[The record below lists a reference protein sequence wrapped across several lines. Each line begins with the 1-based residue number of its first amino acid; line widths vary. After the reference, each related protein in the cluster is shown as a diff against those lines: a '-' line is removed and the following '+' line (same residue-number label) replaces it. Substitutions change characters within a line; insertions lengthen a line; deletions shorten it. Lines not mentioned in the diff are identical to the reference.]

1 MSQYRLTK
9 PKKSRSKF
17 SFLLTAVLVVAVLA
31 VVAFIFLAKNKTP
44 IAISLPVVPAEPT
57 SSLDFMR
64 KKFGSCT
71 NAARDQFVKD
81 ASRINGAF
89 EDSFALASGTSRI
102 ALSPIVANMQSA
114 AREMKALTVDDC
126 GKLVQEK
133 LAAAYDEAVA
143 MFLAFMKES
152 SAGTGLIEVGT
163 QLQAAYRFLLAYQM
177 DASAPFLLQD
187 FFAWSRNENNKL
199 PQPPELTYLSEIEGK
214 RARCDDYEMVERLS
228 FSYYEASIH
237 YGTSDVLRDM
247 AKEAMRAPTPE
258 LCNGHIWLDTPR
270 TDK

>member
-1 MSQYRLTK
+1 MIRQKNR
-9 PKKSRSKF
+9 
-17 SFLLTAVLVVAVLA
+17 FLFPALIVVLILIAA
-31 VVAFIFLAKNKTP
+31 AIFFAQNKGEFTDIP
-44 IAISLPVVPAEPT
+44 LPGIPVEPT

-64 KKFGSCT
+64 KRTDGCT
-71 NAARDQFVKD
+71 TAARDQFVKD
-81 ASRINGAF
+81 ASRINGVF
-89 EDSFALASGTSRI
+89 EDNFALASGTSRI

-187 FFAWSRNENNKL
+187 FFAWSKNENNKL

-247 AKEAMRAPTPE
+247 AKETMLTPTPE

-270 TDK
+270 PDK

>member
-1 MSQYRLTK
+1 MIRQKNR
-9 PKKSRSKF
+9 
-17 SFLLTAVLVVAVLA
+17 FLFPAVIVILLLVAAGVFFAQGKGNLAGVAL
-31 VVAFIFLAKNKTP
+31 P
-44 IAISLPVVPAEPT
+44 GIAAEPT

-64 KKFGSCT
+64 ERAEGCT
-71 NAARDQFVKD
+71 TAERDQFVKD
-81 ASRINGAF
+81 ASRINGVF
-89 EDSFALASGTSRI
+89 EDNFALASGTSRI

-133 LAAAYDEAVA
+133 LAAAYDAVVA

-177 DASAPFLLQD
+177 DVAAPFLLQD
-187 FFAWSRNENNKL
+187 FFAWSKNENNKL

-247 AKEAMRAPTPE
+247 AKEAMLTPTPE
-258 LCNGHIWLDTPR
+258 LCNGHIWLDTPQPN
-270 TDK
+270 K

>member
-17 SFLLTAVLVVAVLA
+17 SFLLTAVLVIVVLA

-44 IAISLPVVPAEPT
+44 LAISLPVVPAEPT

-64 KKFGSCT
+64 KKFGGCT
-71 NAARDQFVKD
+71 TAARDRFVKD
-81 ASRINGAF
+81 ASRINGVF
-89 EDSFALASGTSRI
+89 EDNFTLASGTSRI

-163 QLQAAYRFLLAYQM
+163 QLQAAYRFLLAYQI
-177 DASAPFLLQD
+177 DVAAPFMLED
-187 FFAWSRNENNKL
+187 FFAWSKNDNNKL
-199 PQPPELTYLSEIEGK
+199 PQPPELQYISEIKSGK
-214 RARCDDYEMVERLS
+214 TRCDDYEVIESLA
-228 FSYYEASIH
+228 FSYHEATAH
-237 YGTSDVLRDM
+237 YSESDVLRGI
-247 AKEAMRAPTPE
+247 AKERMLTPTPK
-258 LCNGHIWLDTPR
+258 LCNGKVWLDTTLPG
-270 TDK
+270 K

>member
-1 MSQYRLTK
+1 VIRQKNR
-9 PKKSRSKF
+9 
-17 SFLLTAVLVVAVLA
+17 FLFPAVIVILLLVAAGVFFAQGKGNLAGVALP
-31 VVAFIFLAKNKTP
+31 N
-44 IAISLPVVPAEPT
+44 IAAEPT

-64 KKFGSCT
+64 ERAEGCT
-71 NAARDQFVKD
+71 TAARDQFVKD
-81 ASRINGAF
+81 ASRINGVF
-89 EDSFALASGTSRI
+89 EDNFALASGTSRI

-126 GKLVQEK
+126 GRLVQEK

-187 FFAWSRNENNKL
+187 FFAWSKNENNKL
-199 PQPPELTYLSEIEGK
+199 PQPPELTYLSEIEGR

-247 AKEAMRAPTPE
+247 AKEVMLTPTPE
-258 LCNGHIWLDTPR
+258 LCNGHIWLDTSRP
-270 TDK
+270 DK